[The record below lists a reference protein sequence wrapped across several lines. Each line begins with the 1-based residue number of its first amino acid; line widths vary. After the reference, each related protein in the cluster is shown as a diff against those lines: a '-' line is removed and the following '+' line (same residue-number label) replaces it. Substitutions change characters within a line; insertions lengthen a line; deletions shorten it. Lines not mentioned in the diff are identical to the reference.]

1 MKLLAASLLTFAW
14 PLAAQAEII
23 VTDAWARAS
32 VLASRPGAAYL
43 TLTSDEPDRL
53 LEVTSPVAGHVMLHG
68 VETDSAGVT
77 RMVHIVDLDVSPGT
91 PVTLAPGDSHLMLMD
106 LSRKLEEGESFPM
119 TLVFEGTGDVTV
131 DVPVLG
137 PAAMGPTEERP

>member
-1 MKLLAASLLTFAW
+1 MKLLTASLLTFAW

-53 LEVTSPVAGHVMLHG
+53 LEVTSPVAGHVMLHE

-77 RMVHIVDLDVSPGT
+77 RMVHIVDLDVSPGA

-119 TLVFEGTGDVTV
+119 TLVFEGAGEVTV

-137 PAAMGPTEERP
+137 PGAMGPTEERP

>member
-1 MKLLAASLLTFAW
+1 MKLLTASLLTFAW

-53 LEVTSPVAGHVMLHG
+53 LEVTSPVAGHVMLHE

-77 RMVHIVDLDVSPGT
+77 RMVHIVDLDVSPGA

-119 TLVFEGTGDVTV
+119 TLVFEGAGKVTV

-137 PAAMGPTEERP
+137 PGAMGPTEERP